1 MSTLAQR
8 LLGSA
13 CLNSQSYEEVEA
25 DRQANSQAIAIVLVS
40 SLAASIGAGIKSP
53 KDTVI
58 LMVFSVV
65 SWIALVLLT
74 LLIGT
79 RLLSKPE
86 TRSNFGEIFRTTAF
100 SSTPG
105 IFRIFGLVPVIG
117 WYLFI
122 AATLWILVAFIIAIR
137 QALDFD
143 STGRALA
150 VSLLGWLIYTLLF
163 FGFVMTTS

>member
-1 MSTLAQR
+1 
-8 LLGSA
+8 
-13 CLNSQSYEEVEA
+13 
-25 DRQANSQAIAIVLVS
+25 
-40 SLAASIGAGIKSP
+40 
-53 KDTVI
+53 
-58 LMVFSVV
+58 MVFSVV

-79 RLLSKPE
+79 RLLPQSE
-86 TRSNFGEIFRTTAF
+86 TRSDFGEIFRTTAF

-105 IFRIFGLVPVIG
+105 VFRIFGLVPIIG

-122 AATLWILVAFIIAIR
+122 GATVWILFAFVIAIR

-150 VSLLGWLIYTLLF
+150 VSLLGWVIYSALF
-163 FGFVMTTS
+163 FGFVMTTL